1 MAGPV
6 TETRG
11 TRKGAR
17 RRGQEAQE
25 GRRLGNE
32 ETPVPRA
39 DLSCPA
45 ALKVFTPE
53 VATGQS
59 SGIPLPFFVRSS
71 RWSVV

>member
-1 MAGPV
+1 M
-6 TETRG
+6 
-11 TRKGAR
+11 K
-17 RRGQEAQE
+17 
-25 GRRLGNE
+25 RLRLLI
-32 ETPVPRA
+32 VPAYALA